1 MENTEIQT
9 QDIDNM
15 VDEVSNV
22 LRTHLINIIKNIKD
36 DSVTLKILSQLPIVK
51 NLQLENI
58 MLRKT
63 IIEYKSEIAVLRND
77 LSSKNTHQIPPHL
90 SLNVSEMN
98 VEGTNDVKQ
107 IILNDNPFLL
117 GCEDEEE
124 EECVNKQ
131 HNVIDDMNN
140 DHGGEEAESE
150 AESESEEE
158 EEEEAEEEA
167 DEVVEEAEEEA
178 EEEADE
184 VVEEAAEEAEE
195 EADEVV
201 EEAEEEADEAVEVNS
216 AENDRDKEIETEED
230 QVDDEEDEEDEED
243 DLEVEEWEH
252 KGIAYYIT
260 DKTDGPIFECLEDEE
275 IGEEIGYFKK
285 GKVFFS

>member
-98 VEGTNDVKQ
+98 VDGANDVKQ

-158 EEEEAEEEA
+158 EEEAEEEA
-167 DEVVEEAEEEA
+167 DEVV
-178 EEEADE
+178 
-184 VVEEAAEEAEE
+184 EEAEE

-201 EEAEEEADEAVEVNS
+201 EEAEEEADESVEVNS

-230 QVDDEEDEEDEED
+230 QVDDEEDEED

>member
-63 IIEYKSEIAVLRND
+63 IIEYKSEIAVLKND

-158 EEEEAEEEA
+158 EEEAEEEA

-201 EEAEEEADEAVEVNS
+201 EEAEEEADEV
-216 AENDRDKEIETEED
+216 
-230 QVDDEEDEEDEED
+230 
-243 DLEVEEWEH
+243 VEE
-252 KGIAYYIT
+252 A
-260 DKTDGPIFECLEDEE
+260 EE
-275 IGEEIGYFKK
+275 GSRG
-285 GKVFFS
+285 GSR